1 MTSHFSL
8 YLTSLHFTS
17 LHTSIKQNHQ
27 TKNNN
32 KGTSNSIKPHSH
44 QSNIINNNNNNMDY
58 HSWGLVQPSPKTC
71 HFQHDPTTMYLSI
84 FILIGLLISYLP
96 QHYRII
102 SSKSSHGISP
112 WFLLLGSISSASSL
126 INVVTLQWGVVRCCR
141 FISPGMCA
149 ESMLGVMQVF
159 LQWACFN
166 VVLILSLIYFPPDRK
181 YVRVVPVESTTR
193 DASPFDRV
201 THYSSHFLSRFL
213 LKRKINPFSSN
224 QSNKHLSA
232 HSRRAS
238 LRRRTSSFSS
248 VASDISSSDSS
259 SFDPSNVLPPSA
271 TRFTPLTLSKE
282 YTVSLILAI
291 VVLLHFLS
299 SLFITFCLLLSLPKA
314 TIGEPSGTPPSHD
327 GEHPTIRLLRIW
339 ATCAGVVSLILACF
353 QYLPQ
358 LRSTWKLKLVGSLSL
373 SMMIIQTPGSF
384 IFVYSLAVR
393 PGVNWTTWIVY
404 LVTGTLQGILLI
416 LCVAWKI
423 RQKSAGIDDW
433 GRPIL
438 GCTSSDSRTN
448 LIHRSSEDSSL
459 SITDRSGREHEE
471 LHSTPTHPER
481 RPLISHNKPRISPQL
496 NVNHP
501 ARRQT
506 GKNTRSSSSLHR
518 QGSHHHHHH
527 HHGKHGV
534 MNDRSSPTPTNGSV
548 RSHRVLQGGPTTS
561 SGSSLKP

>member
-1 MTSHFSL
+1 
-8 YLTSLHFTS
+8 
-17 LHTSIKQNHQ
+17 
-27 TKNNN
+27 
-32 KGTSNSIKPHSH
+32 
-44 QSNIINNNNNNMDY
+44 MDY
-58 HSWGLVQPSPKTC
+58 HSLGLVQPSPKTC
-71 HFQHDPTTMYLSI
+71 HFQHEPTTMYLSI
-84 FILIGLLISYLP
+84 FILIGLLISYIP

-126 INVVTLQWGVVRCCR
+126 VNVVTLQWGVVRCCR

-213 LKRKINPFSSN
+213 LKRKLNPFSSN

-232 HSRRAS
+232 QARRAS

-291 VVLLHFLS
+291 IVFLHFLS

-314 TIGEPSGTPPSHD
+314 TIGEPSGTPPTHD

-339 ATCAGVVSLILACF
+339 ATCAGLMSLILACF

-358 LRSTWKLKLVGSLSL
+358 ILSTWKLKVVGSLSL

-404 LVTGTLQGILLI
+404 LVTGTLQGGLLV
-416 LCVAWKI
+416 LCIAWKI
-423 RQKSAGIDDW
+423 RQKSMGIDDW
-433 GRPIL
+433 GRLIPSSPSFSSHSNESRSQIL
-438 GCTSSDSRTN
+438 
-448 LIHRSSEDSSL
+448 HRSRSESSSSFSPNERHRTYPESS
-459 SITDRSGREHEE
+459 SI
-471 LHSTPTHPER
+471 HPER
-481 RPLISHNKPRISPQL
+481 RPLMNSSKPRISAQVKDSYRKPS
-496 NVNHP
+496 
-501 ARRQT
+501 
-506 GKNTRSSSSLHR
+506 NTSHRDSRSTSSLHR
-518 QGSHHHHHH
+518 PSPHHHHH
-527 HHGKHGV
+527 HHGSAHLSQ
-534 MNDRSSPTPTNGSV
+534 DRNSSASTNGNGSGSV
-548 RSHRVLQGGPTTS
+548 KAHRVLQGGN
-561 SGSSLKP
+561 SLKP

>member
-1 MTSHFSL
+1 MT
-8 YLTSLHFTS
+8 
-17 LHTSIKQNHQ
+17 
-27 TKNNN
+27 
-32 KGTSNSIKPHSH
+32 
-44 QSNIINNNNNNMDY
+44 Y
-58 HSWGLVQPSPKTC
+58 HSLGLVQPSTKTC
-71 HFQHDPTTMYLSI
+71 HFEHDPTSMYLSI

-102 SSKSSHGISP
+102 SSKSSHGISH

-126 INVVTLQWGVVRCCR
+126 VNVVTLQWGVVRCCR

-213 LKRKINPFSSN
+213 LKRNINPFSSN
-224 QSNKHLSA
+224 QSNKHLSPHA
-232 HSRRAS
+232 RRAS
-238 LRRRTSSFSS
+238 LRRRSSSFSS

-282 YTVSLILAI
+282 YTISLILAI

-299 SLFITFCLLLSLPKA
+299 SLFITFCILLSLPKA
-314 TIGEPSGTPPSHD
+314 TMGEPSGTPPSHD
-327 GEHPTIRLLRIW
+327 GEHPAIRLLRIW

-373 SMMIIQTPGSF
+373 PMMIIQTPGSF
-384 IFVYSLAVR
+384 LFVYSLAVR

-404 LVTGTLQGILLI
+404 LVTGTLQGALLI
-416 LCVAWKI
+416 LCILWKI
-423 RQKSAGIDDW
+423 RQRSSGVDDW
-433 GRPIL
+433 GRPI
-438 GCTSSDSRTN
+438 SSSSGESRSD
-448 LIHRSSEDSSL
+448 LIHRSSESSSNSL
-459 SITDRSGREHEE
+459 HEPLRTRSTEE
-471 LHSTPTHPER
+471 TPTHPER
-481 RPLISHNKPRISPQL
+481 RALMNGKPRLGPKVK
-496 NVNHP
+496 VNDY
-501 ARRQT
+501 RRQT
-506 GKNTRSSSSLHR
+506 TRSTSSAHRQPSQPQSTAHPHQSYGSLHER
-518 QGSHHHHHH
+518 
-527 HHGKHGV
+527 K
-534 MNDRSSPTPTNGSV
+534 SPTPTNGSV
-548 RSHRVLQGGPTTS
+548 RSHRFLQTGAS
-561 SGSSLKP
+561 SSSNSSSHTLKP